1 MEVEPEPEHS
11 SFSQTGSFGGIEATP
26 RRVNDR
32 IVLAL
37 KPLNTHSDAQISP
50 DITRTALPV
59 DAVEE
64 PIILTA
70 PDGTEYPGSYRPS
83 RSSDASDWDFG
94 NLPAGEYTLR
104 IPYLYFTSTQDT
116 RLSVPLPQA
125 SGESLPDTLEAQAS
139 FDSVISLKSVTGL
152 GQMTEF
158 PMVGMDENGN
168 PIVIDPDTGLPV
180 TPGDGTT
187 GPGTSGTT
195 DPGTGDE
202 TTDPGTGTTDPDTGG
217 ETTDP
222 GTGTTDPG
230 TDGGTTDPGTGTA
243 DPGTGVSDPGTGT
256 STPGTG
262 GETADSGTGTD
273 SQPSAGDGGGDS
285 ASAAPDDGFVIV
297 S

>member
-1 MEVEPEPEHS
+1 MVPIADELLELVNTKLSPFTEVFTLSDLDIMSVNSDGSVSSSTGHVEDSQAARPPVRPSTPSEEEPEE
-11 SFSQTGSFGGIEATP
+11 TP
-26 RRVNDR
+26 TV
-32 IVLAL
+32 
-37 KPLNTHSDAQISP
+37 
-50 DITRTALPV
+50 
-59 DAVEE
+59 
-64 PIILTA
+64 
-70 PDGTEYPGSYRPS
+70 
-83 RSSDASDWDFG
+83 
-94 NLPAGEYTLR
+94 
-104 IPYLYFTSTQDT
+104 
-116 RLSVPLPQA
+116 
-125 SGESLPDTLEAQAS
+125 
-139 FDSVISLKSVTGL
+139 
-152 GQMTEF
+152 
-158 PMVGMDENGN
+158 DENGN

-187 GPGTSGTT
+187 DPGTSGTT